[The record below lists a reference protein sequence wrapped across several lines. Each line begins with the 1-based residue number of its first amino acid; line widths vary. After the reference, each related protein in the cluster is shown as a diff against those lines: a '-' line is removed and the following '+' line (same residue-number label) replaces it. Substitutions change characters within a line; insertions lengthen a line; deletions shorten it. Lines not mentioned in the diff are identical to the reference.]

1 MILPP
6 TLSPTSLSLN
16 LTQFK
21 SYKFYFECLT
31 ITFFKLYL
39 RSKTEKPPLIS
50 KPVSKYGKLAPK
62 GLKSKLL
69 NRLQGNSRQYFDSGD
84 YNGNGSARRPS
95 APKLVPGKNS
105 NFIMWIM
112 A

>member
-1 MILPP
+1 MKTTLIL
-6 TLSPTSLSLN
+6 SLSRSLGRLSRNSDPDWLKYFLFLN
-16 LTQFK
+16 QDI
-21 SYKFYFECLT
+21 YF
-31 ITFFKLYL
+31 YL

-50 KPVSKYGKLAPK
+50 KPASKYGKLAPK

-95 APKLVPGKNS
+95 APKLVPGKYS
-105 NFIMWIM
+105 N
-112 A
+112 

>member
-1 MILPP
+1 MTIK
-6 TLSPTSLSLN
+6 
-16 LTQFK
+16 FK
-21 SYKFYFECLT
+21 SF
-31 ITFFKLYL
+31 L

-95 APKLVPGKNS
+95 APKLVPGKKN
-105 NFIMWIM
+105 
-112 A
+112 